1 MNRLNPI
8 DVMYINAQSQG
19 NQISNFSCLILARQ
33 MPTTLRAS
41 VMPGSVVV
49 PSHPYLSSNL
59 FLLQIFFPNYLDV
72 AFLLTSYKV
81 EFLAHSFLSACIVVT
96 FCYPSVPKC
105 QINQKK
111 MIFCCGYCFCL
122 SSCIIL
128 HGWKTS
134 MLSTI
139 HLFTSCWCGLVA
151 PRVGSG
157 IWAELSCI

>member
-8 DVMYINAQSQG
+8 DVMYINAQSQRK
-19 NQISNFSCLILARQ
+19 QISNFSCLILARQ

-111 MIFCCGYCFCL
+111 NDFLLWLLLLF
-122 SSCIIL
+122 IIL
-128 HGWKTS
+128 YNSSWLEDKYAEYNP
-134 MLSTI
+134 LVYQ
-139 HLFTSCWCGLVA
+139 LLVWASCA
-151 PRVGSG
+151 QSG
-157 IWAELSCI
+157 VRYLG